1 MNDPWRDSGAA
12 SATPSD
18 LPVRRWRPTLLFV
31 SLLMALALVW
41 PRWSAPSETEYLHV
55 QDRRPPIAQPT
66 GELLTAFEAARP
78 ATLRLEARCIS
89 SRGGVSVLGVG
100 SGFFFTS
107 DADVMTAYHVVDTT
121 QARDCRVQYVGVDP
135 SRNEY
140 TLELVGFDAYLDL
153 AVMRANDADG
163 VPFIPVAGQLPKP
176 GTDVVAIGN
185 SGQDFLAPRAGVV
198 TRLGVRA
205 GRADFA
211 DNTIELT
218 NSLAPGDSGG
228 PVLTAQGE
236 VVGVVSYISYN
247 PTGMRSDSVIP
258 PFLMGVPLPQQFAAY
273 AVPVAA
279 DAPLIEALLG
289 GAQRDVPVIG
299 FTWQNGFDYDP
310 SRSEV
315 DLGPRPGPIVGSV
328 APGGPAAAAGL
339 RPYVVEPLLNTQGE
353 RIGSRTLADVIVA
366 VDGVNTPT
374 FASLLAEIR
383 AKAIGQVVV
392 LTVQRG
398 AASYRISLELAPR
411 RVVFAGP

>member
-12 SATPSD
+12 QAATTFERAP
-18 LPVRRWRPTLLFV
+18 RWRPALLLA
-31 SLLMALALVW
+31 LLLGLALVW
-41 PRWSAPSETEYLHV
+41 PRWSVPSEPQLQHV
-55 QDRRPPIAQPT
+55 QDRRPPIVQPT
-66 GELLTAFEAARP
+66 GALLGAYEAARP
-78 ATLRLEARCIS
+78 ATLRVEARCLGS
-89 SRGGVSVLGVG
+89 SGGRSVLGVG
-100 SGFFFTS
+100 SGFFFTPE
-107 DADVMTAYHVVDTT
+107 ADVMTAYHVVDTT
-121 QARDCRVQYVGVDP
+121 QARDCRVQYVGIDP
-135 SRNEY
+135 NRTEY

-153 AVMRANDADG
+153 AVMRALNAPE
-163 VPFIPVAGQLPKP
+163 VAFIPVAERLPKP
-176 GTDVVAIGN
+176 GTEVVAIGN

-228 PVLTAQGE
+228 PVLTSDGTA
-236 VVGVVSYISYN
+236 VGVVSYISFN
-247 PTGMRSDSVIP
+247 PAGMRSDSVIP

-279 DAPLIEALLG
+279 DPLLIAALLG

-299 FTWQNGFDYDP
+299 FTWQSGFDYDP
-310 SRSEV
+310 GRSDV

-328 APGGPAAAAGL
+328 AAGGPAAAAGL
-339 RPYVVEPLLNTQGE
+339 RPYAVEPLLDAQGQ
-353 RIGSRTLADVIVA
+353 RVGSRTSADVIVA

-383 AKAIGQVVV
+383 SKAIGQVVV

-398 AASYRISLELAPR
+398 GVSYRFSLELAPR
-411 RVVFAGP
+411 RTVFAGP

>member
-12 SATPSD
+12 PADALEP
-18 LPVRRWRPTLLFV
+18 PRRRWWLGLAFALL
-31 SLLMALALVW
+31 LGLALVW
-41 PRWSAPSETEYLHV
+41 PSVPTQPTEMLHV
-55 QDRRPPIAQPT
+55 QDRRPPILMPT
-66 GELLTAFEAARP
+66 GALLGAYEGARP
-78 ATLRLEARCIS
+78 ATLRIEVRCVNV
-89 SRGGVSVLGVG
+89 RGGGSVLGVG
-100 SGFFFTS
+100 SGFFFTA
-107 DADVMTAYHVVDTT
+107 DAEVLTAYHVVDTT
-121 QARDCRVQYVGVDP
+121 QARDCAVEYVGVDP
-135 SRNEY
+135 QRREY
-140 TLELVGFDAYLDL
+140 RLELVGFDAYLDL
-153 AVMRANDADG
+153 AVMRARDTRD
-163 VPFIPVAGQLPKP
+163 VPFIPVAERLPKP
-176 GTDVVAIGN
+176 GTEVVAIGN

-198 TRLGVRA
+198 TRLGVRS

-228 PVLTAQGE
+228 PVLTADGQA
-236 VVGVVSYISYN
+236 VGVVSYISFN
-247 PTGMRSDSVIP
+247 PAGMRSDSVIP

-279 DAPLIEALLG
+279 DPELIGSLQA

-310 SRSEV
+310 TRSDV

-328 APGGPAAAAGL
+328 AAGGPAAAAGL
-339 RPYVVEPLLNTQGE
+339 RPYSVEPLLNEAGE

-366 VDGVNTPT
+366 IDGVSTPT

-383 AKAIGQVVV
+383 SKSIGQVVV

-398 AASYRISLELAPR
+398 GATYRISLELAPR
-411 RVVFAGP
+411 RVVFAGR